1 MRATEQAGERER
13 GREREREKERNRDA
27 MVSASAKVTPQEN
40 KFGSLVNCWV
50 HKQWVDAQA
59 IRAPRTVMAD
69 AVVHTQNPD
78 AVRL

>member
-1 MRATEQAGERER
+1 
-13 GREREREKERNRDA
+13 